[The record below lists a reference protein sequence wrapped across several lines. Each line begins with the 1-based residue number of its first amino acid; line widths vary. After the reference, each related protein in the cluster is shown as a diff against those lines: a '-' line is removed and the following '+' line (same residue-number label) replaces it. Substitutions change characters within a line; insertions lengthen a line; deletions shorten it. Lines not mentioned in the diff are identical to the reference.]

1 MKRDEIARLLPW
13 VFQAGDLVGSP
24 LAGLL
29 DVMESLHVR
38 PEAELASLDQVLDP
52 GQAPERFVPFLSRW
66 VDLSLEVTT
75 GIERQRA
82 LVANAVDLSRWRGTA
97 RGLVA
102 FLEIAT
108 GVSGFEVEDQVVDAD
123 GRMRPFHLRV
133 SAPGQLEKHDRMLG
147 RIVELEKPAYV
158 TYELVFR
165 ND

>member
-1 MKRDEIARLLPW
+1 MKRDEIARLLPSI
-13 VFQAGDLVGSP
+13 FQAGDLEGSP

-38 PEAELASLDQVLDP
+38 PEEELASLDQVLDP
-52 GQAPERFVPFLSRW
+52 ERAPEPFVSFLATW
-66 VDLSLEVTT
+66 VDLGLEVTT

-82 LVANAVDLSRWRGTA
+82 LVASAVELSRWRGTA

-108 GVSGFEVEDQVVDAD
+108 GVSGFEVEDRVLDAALLP
-123 GRMRPFHLRV
+123 RPFHLRV
-133 SAPGQLEKHDRMLG
+133 TAPGRLEKHDRMLC
-147 RIVELEKPAYV
+147 RIIEREKPAYV

-165 ND
+165 AG